1 MKDKTP
7 ELGGLA
13 AQKKAERLAD
23 LAEERRAL
31 EALAEQGEDS
41 ASLVSDAFQTA
52 GREISD
58 ALETAARTGELS
70 FRDMAEAISQSLA
83 SILIE
88 RWLVEPLNE
97 LAGDVAGLG
106 ETVANILGQRAE
118 GGPVQAGAAYLVGER
133 GPEVFT
139 PGMAGGISPINPAQ
153 PVNVTIYA
161 SGDAADA
168 VRRSE
173 RQIAAAVARAA
184 LAGRSSL

>member
-1 MKDKTP
+1 MTEAETD
-7 ELGGLA
+7 
-13 AQKKAERLAD
+13 AERFA
-23 LAEERRAL
+23 
-31 EALAEQGEDS
+31 ALAEQKQRLKEIAEEGEAS
-41 ASLVSDAFQTA
+41 AGLISAAFQSA
-52 GREISD
+52 GEEISD

-83 SILIE
+83 ALLLDQV
-88 RWLVEPLNE
+88 LVDPLNR
-97 LAGDVAGLG
+97 LAESLGGGL
-106 ETVANILGQRAE
+106 ETYLPNIIGQRAE
-118 GGPVQAGAAYLVGER
+118 GGPVQAGGAYLVGER

-139 PGMAGGISPINPAQ
+139 PGAGGAVAPLGAA

-161 SGDAADA
+161 GADTLES

>member
-1 MKDKTP
+1 MKKTP
-7 ELGGLA
+7 HDGA
-13 AQKKAERLAD
+13 AAAARKKAERLAG

-31 EALAEQGEDS
+31 EALAKTGEES
-41 ASLVSDAFQTA
+41 AGLMREAFNAA

-83 SILIE
+83 SLLIE
-88 RWLVEPLNE
+88 KYLVEPLNA
-97 LAGDVAGLG
+97 LAGDGDGAGAAIAG
-106 ETVANILGQRAE
+106 VLGQRAE

-139 PGMAGGISPINPAQ
+139 PGVAGAINPLAPAA
-153 PVNVTIYA
+153 PVHVTIYA
-161 SGDAADA
+161 NGDAVDG